1 MRLNQRSKKLA
12 AVLLEIAQDAGG
24 DVYTSLQTIDNL
36 LKKDARFKS
45 LFLSKRITLD
55 QKVDVFRS
63 VLAEV
68 CHPIVIE
75 FLGLIT
81 KENSVLLIRQVIQAY
96 THLYKDKE
104 GIVAVT
110 AHVANEMKQ
119 DEIKTFQEKL
129 EMSLAKKV
137 DLNIQLDQKL
147 LGGIKLRIENTFLDA
162 SLQNNL
168 NRLRGELLQS

>member
-1 MRLNQRSKKLA
+1 MKLSQRSKKLA
-12 AVLLEIAQDAGG
+12 AVLLETAQDASGE
-24 DVYTSLQTIDNL
+24 VYTSLQYIDNL

-55 QKVDVFRS
+55 QKVDVYRS

-68 CHPIVIE
+68 CHPIAIE
-75 FLGLIT
+75 FLGLIL
-81 KENSVLLIRQVIQAY
+81 KEKSVLLVRQVILAY

-104 GIVAVT
+104 GIIAVT
-110 AHVANEMKQ
+110 AHVANEMEQ
-119 DEIKTFQEKL
+119 DIIKSFKENL
-129 EMSLAKKV
+129 ELVLAKKI
-137 DLNIQLDQKL
+137 DLNIQLDQQL

-162 SLQNNL
+162 SLKNNL